1 MIPHRD
7 MTRGDLPD
15 QTQNFVSLVG
25 GVFVSVIADEA
36 KSLKNPPSKIHN
48 LVHLAHAP
56 FINLLT
62 ATPMRNKPLDLFGFL
77 LYFWRPA
84 YDRLQRTGDERD
96 SNTAHEQDEPRIAHY
111 EDAKAALVKL
121 QSI

>member
-1 MIPHRD
+1 MIPHRY
-7 MTRGDLPD
+7 MTCGNLPD
-15 QTQNFVSLVG
+15 QMHNFVSLVG
-25 GVFVSVIADEA
+25 AVFGRVIADEA

-48 LVHLAHAP
+48 HVHLAHAP

-84 YDRLQRTGDERD
+84 YVRLQRTGDEPD
-96 SNTAHEQDEPRIAHY
+96 SNTAHEQDEPRIADY
-111 EDAKAALVKL
+111 EDAKTALVKP